1 MTSRPSSQ
9 SGYTVILIDNAML
22 PPPPPPSNWPKCY
35 PIVYHNIEADFTNE
49 DFKKKLR
56 RSYFLF
62 KFYFV
67 TLLAN
72 SIADIAISITY
83 LSGAQIVSQI
93 IASALYLFLM
103 PIGDFFLRHMSLYYG
118 YKMNSE
124 MMFRYYFLGEAI
136 VIIFGLF
143 IGIGF
148 VNDGSSG
155 TLGAVK
161 LFERGY
167 YVAGVFTGIFLV
179 LDVVQTILHII
190 LTAQVCPFVFRGG
203 VNDSC

>member
-62 KFYFV
+62 K
-67 TLLAN
+67 
-72 SIADIAISITY
+72 SISITY
-83 LSGAQIVSQI
+83 LNGAQIVFQI

-103 PIGDFFLRHMSLYYG
+103 PIGDFFLRHMSLYFG

-124 MMFRYYFLGEAI
+124 MMFRYYFLGESI
-136 VIIFGLF
+136 VIMFGIF

-148 VNDGSSG
+148 INDGSSG

-167 YVAGVFTGIFLV
+167 YVAGVFTGIFLIF
-179 LDVVQTILHII
+179 DVVQTILHII
-190 LTAQVCPFVFRGG
+190 LTAQVCPFINTLEAKISRFVAADVLLAR
-203 VNDSC
+203 